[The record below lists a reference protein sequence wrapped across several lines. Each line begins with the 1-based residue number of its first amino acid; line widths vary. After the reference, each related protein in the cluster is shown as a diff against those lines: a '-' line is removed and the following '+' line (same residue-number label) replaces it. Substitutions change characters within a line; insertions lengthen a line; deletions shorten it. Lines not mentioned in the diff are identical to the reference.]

1 MNVLKRHPLSALFAQ
16 YDLKGDDLANLAEDI
31 RKNGQLLPIT
41 LLHGEVLDGWNR
53 YQACQLAG
61 AQPVTMDLAP
71 GVDPWEFVKGSNMLR
86 RHMAPAERV
95 AVFLLKERM
104 EGVPNGTPSVR
115 GIQKDL
121 EVGKGTAERAATV
134 ARANDPVLEQAL
146 ADKRVSLDRAA
157 DLAKLPPEERQA
169 ALEAP
174 PAPKAKTVPEPRES
188 GNASLDLAIQLIK
201 TAFSIPEGEAIVPFL
216 QGVLKGKDD
225 EISGLKDQL
234 AEMAGSLR
242 AATEDN
248 ESMDRIIRT
257 DDRLTALMDE
267 VKRFKEQARVSVA
280 RVRGITC
287 ELNDAKHYARL
298 WKKKFDALEKKV
310 KGKAEASELGE
321 AS

>member
-1 MNVLKRHPLSALFAQ
+1 MTGLKRHPLSALFAQ
-16 YDLKGDDLANLAEDI
+16 YDLKGEDLTNLAEDI
-31 RKNGQLLPIT
+31 RKNGQLLPIA
-41 LLHGEVLDGWNR
+41 LLSGEVLDGWNR
-53 YQACQLAG
+53 YRACQIAG

-95 AVFLLKERM
+95 AVFLMKERM
-104 EGVPNGTPSVR
+104 EG
-115 GIQKDL
+115 
-121 EVGKGTAERAATV
+121 ERSKLNAATV
-134 ARANDPVLEQAL
+134 TEIENEIEVSSGTAHKAQRILKADDPALEQAL

-169 ALEAP
+169 ALDAP
-174 PAPKAKTVPEPRES
+174 PAPKVKESPAGPDPRVQE
-188 GNASLDLAIQLIK
+188 L
-201 TAFSIPEGEAIVPFL
+201 EAEVAE
-216 QGVLKGKDD
+216 LKA
-225 EISGLKDQL
+225 QL
-234 AEMAGSLR
+234 AEMAESLR

-248 ESMDRIIRT
+248 ESMDRIIRA

-280 RVRGITC
+280 RVRGITS

-310 KGKAEASELGE
+310 KGKAETAELGE